1 MAPVS
6 ALKPIANRRWWLA
19 LWLLAVGIVWVGCL
33 ISLPSVPTL
42 PASDK
47 WQHFAA
53 YFLLAASGVQLWRGR
68 PALIR
73 LALGLLLMGAAIEV
87 AQASFTAARQ
97 ADAGDMLANAL
108 GVAAGIALSAT
119 PLGNLLLR
127 LQPARG

>member
-1 MAPVS
+1 MG
-6 ALKPIANRRWWLA
+6 
-19 LWLLAVGIVWVGCL
+19 LWALAVLIVWAGCL
-33 ISLPSVPTL
+33 MPLPELPSVP
-42 PASDK
+42 ANDK

-87 AQASFTAARQ
+87 AQGSFTAARQ
-97 ADAGDMLANAL
+97 ADPGDLLANAL
-108 GVAAGIALSAT
+108 GVAVGMALSAT

-127 LQPARG
+127 LQPARD